1 MSGHLQNKVGHF
13 DGVSHAARQIPTNKN
28 ILLVV
33 TWFQPIW
40 FFFARQ
46 KWESSPSRGKH
57 NKNMFELPAP
67 RNPCFGVCTGLEW
80 AALPPLLLQA
90 WTNIKMSCFSWIY
103 PPPPTQDVTVTTRMT
118 AFDFFGLGIPRKNRL
133 IWPRLNPS
141 ILNTYP
147 SNPEINPTIRTTWL
161 AILLGLDLVAQLNL
175 CGPRDF
181 LLQLEEVKLEELR
194 GDGWWFFGH
203 QIFWGKKIMEKTW
216 QIPAL
221 RENIWKDFF
230 PSINQAKSTEKE
242 PQKLLKN
249 CWDWKT
255 IALGPFGALS
265 IFSGANPRF
274 LSAFAL
280 FSIFG
285 F

>member
-1 MSGHLQNKVGHF
+1 MIRLKFLNMSGHLQNKVGHF

-103 PPPPTQDVTVTTRMT
+103 PPPPHRM
-118 AFDFFGLGIPRKNRL
+118 
-133 IWPRLNPS
+133 
-141 ILNTYP
+141 
-147 SNPEINPTIRTTWL
+147 
-161 AILLGLDLVAQLNL
+161 Q
-175 CGPRDF
+175 
-181 LLQLEEVKLEELR
+181 Q
-194 GDGWWFFGH
+194 
-203 QIFWGKKIMEKTW
+203 W
-216 QIPAL
+216 QM
-221 RENIWKDFF
+221 K
-230 PSINQAKSTEKE
+230 
-242 PQKLLKN
+242 
-249 CWDWKT
+249 
-255 IALGPFGALS
+255 
-265 IFSGANPRF
+265 
-274 LSAFAL
+274 L
-280 FSIFG
+280 FSLG
-285 F
+285 FCLSWCWLTSWDLGSPDPSHIYTLDKPSAGT